1 MISAVLVGGTF
12 MVNTMLGLQEARARS
27 PDNPTAMLGL
37 MTAAFATGQ
46 LAGPLVSG
54 VLDQLSIG
62 HIAAMDCGLAAGRDR
77 PGNERRRA
85 LVVLDTFTE

>member
-62 HIAAMDCGLAAGRDR
+62 HIAAMDAALRLAATGLATSAV
-77 PGNERRRA
+77 A
-85 LVVLDTFTE
+85 LWWFSTFFTE